1 MQTLSLPNDNK
12 MQLESQQTS
21 MNGGWE
27 SQNHINIADYPNT
40 THQPPCLDSGIES
53 KVSVLSTF
61 QS

>member
-40 THQPPCLDSGIES
+40 RAVNRKWRSFQIGI
-53 KVSVLSTF
+53 KDL
-61 QS
+61 